1 MNYKD
6 NTAKTTLKKNL
17 MKLDKRQLK
26 LFFSIIVHYWLTNKS
41 FISKMNFFHM
51 WCKLNDHCGM
61 VDASFP
67 DPHIDHKLTTAY
79 CQAHPFYFID
89 MLEPELVINLFC
101 EYLDTRIDILTMVVN
116 KLLTGGIPCSRAS
129 AMMLRASPAR
139 EPRAMPSAPR
149 ALALVIWAEKSTSP
163 L

>member
-1 MNYKD
+1 MVIKMNYKE

-51 WCKLNDHCGM
+51 WCKLNDHCCM

-116 KLLTGGIPCSRAS
+116 KLITGGIKAAYEYSNKV
-129 AMMLRASPAR
+129 LD
-139 EPRAMPSAPR
+139 
-149 ALALVIWAEKSTSP
+149 LVEDVDKLTMEAEEYVKYFS
-163 L
+163 

>member
-1 MNYKD
+1 MNYKE

-67 DPHIDHKLTTAY
+67 DPHIDHKLTAAY

-101 EYLDTRIDILTMVVN
+101 EYLDNKIDILSAAVN
-116 KLLTGGIPCSRAS
+116 KLRMGGIKAAYEYSNK
-129 AMMLRASPAR
+129 
-139 EPRAMPSAPR
+139 
-149 ALALVIWAEKSTSP
+149 ALGFAEDVEKLVMEAEEYLKYFS
-163 L
+163 

>member
-1 MNYKD
+1 MVIKMNYKE

-51 WCKLNDHCGM
+51 WCKLNDHCSM
-61 VDASFP
+61 VDATFP

-116 KLLTGGIPCSRAS
+116 KLITGGIKAAYEYSNKV
-129 AMMLRASPAR
+129 LDFG
-139 EPRAMPSAPR
+139 EDVDK
-149 ALALVIWAEKSTSP
+149 LVIETEAYVSCLS
-163 L
+163 

>member
-1 MNYKD
+1 MVIKMNYKE

-51 WCKLNDHCGM
+51 WCKLNDHCCM

-116 KLLTGGIPCSRAS
+116 KLITGGIKAAYEYSNKV
-129 AMMLRASPAR
+129 LDFG
-139 EPRAMPSAPR
+139 EDVDK
-149 ALALVIWAEKSTSP
+149 LVIETEAYVSCLS
-163 L
+163 